1 MIANIGANTFLV
13 FMAFDIVATVFCFFF
28 VKETRGKILEVA
40 AGTEWEVAERT
51 KLAESEKGESGPQ
64 AGEPH
69 ILHSNADGTL
79 VDEATGKQLE
89 VVAVHDTFG
98 SNLKHHQAARNQRT

>member
-28 VKETRGKILEVA
+28 VKETRGKILEHA

-51 KLAESEKGESGPQ
+51 KLAESEKGGELGTI
-64 AGEPH
+64 EPH
-69 ILHSNADGTL
+69 ILHAGADGAL

-98 SNLKHHQAARNQRT
+98 SNLKHHRPQQS